1 MACHVVNR
9 VSLRPIIKKTP
20 YELWIGRKPNLS
32 YFRVFGSKYFVLN
45 EASKVIKFDL
55 KSIEGVFVE
64 YFSTSKDYRIYIPT
78 SRIMVESVHVKFH
91 EFINIMAEKG
101 SSIVGDGADDISA
114 LNDNQAIIVEDEQE
128 SSTSQYASTILNE
141 K

>member
-32 YFRVFGSKYFVLN
+32 YFRVFGSKYFILN
-45 EASKVIKFDL
+45 EAPKVIKFDL

-78 SRIMVESVHVKFH
+78 SRIMIESVHVKFD

>member
-32 YFRVFGSKYFVLN
+32 YFRVFGSKCFILN
-45 EASKVIKFDL
+45 EAPKVIKFDL
-55 KSIEGVFVE
+55 KSIEGVFIE

-78 SRIMVESVHVKFH
+78 SRIMIESIHVKFD

-128 SSTSQYASTILNE
+128 SSTSQDASTILNE